1 MQKKTIQYKWNCNH
15 EHNHISIT
23 RQLTIGMPNCNKN
36 KNKPIKYFPTR
47 CKTVRYKT
55 QQDKISSR
63 HFQTRR
69 VQYFRI
75 QNNTM
80 IQSNTNH
87 CKHTTHPVRTVHT
100 PRNIH
105 THTQHT
111 HTHHTHP
118 TYNTHNTY
126 HTYQYHTY
134 ETCQYI
140 PTVRS
145 TTIRTTP
152 YTMQTCKVTNTYTYT
167 KYWKIQRL
175 SPYPTFGD
183 VVLDKSEFMITKM
196 WKLTSFNPI
205 AFMGLVLFTYI
216 WLILLW

>member
-1 MQKKTIQYKWNCNH
+1 MGTTTSLHNSYMCNQKCKTMQKKTIQYKWNCNH

-69 VQYFRI
+69 VRYFRI

-87 CKHTTHPVRTVHT
+87 CKRTTHPVRTVHT

-111 HTHHTHP
+111 HTPYTPYIQHSQHLP
-118 TYNTHNTY
+118 YVPIPY
-126 HTYQYHTY
+126 IRDVPIHTY
-134 ETCQYI
+134 
-140 PTVRS
+140 R
-145 TTIRTTP
+145 
-152 YTMQTCKVTNTYTYT
+152 
-167 KYWKIQRL
+167 
-175 SPYPTFGD
+175 
-183 VVLDKSEFMITKM
+183 
-196 WKLTSFNPI
+196 
-205 AFMGLVLFTYI
+205 A
-216 WLILLW
+216 